1 MTDLLQSKRA
11 LQISGALALLSASS
25 MASAQPSS
33 VTARAELP
41 YLRMSL
47 VMNSSLHLVQ
57 LPLHLQ
63 GQLELSKARAFVSFG
78 GGLVYAG
85 AAGLTFAT
93 SRGLQH
99 AGIYTFMGA
108 SIVGA
113 GFVGYGLVRCAS
125 TDDPSCA
132 GNVFNALN
140 GLILAN
146 QIVAWTLG
154 VRQLVSAR
162 DARLTAIARHI
173 ALIPRSDGALFH
185 AVGTF

>member
-1 MTDLLQSKRA
+1 MLQRKQA
-11 LQISGALALLSASS
+11 LQLSLALAFLSASS
-25 MASAQPSS
+25 LASAEPSS
-33 VTARAELP
+33 ETARAELP

-85 AAGLTFAT
+85 AAGLTFT
-93 SRGLQH
+93 GSRILQH

-108 SIVGA
+108 SVIGA
-113 GFVGYGLVRCAS
+113 GFVGYGLVRCTSA
-125 TDDPSCA
+125 DEPGCA
-132 GNVFNALN
+132 GGVFNALN

-146 QIVAWTLG
+146 QLVGWTLG
-154 VRQLVSAR
+154 VRQLVSER
-162 DARLTAIARHI
+162 EPKLTAITRHI
-173 ALIPRSDGALFH
+173 SLTPWSDGALLS
-185 AVGTF
+185 AAGTF